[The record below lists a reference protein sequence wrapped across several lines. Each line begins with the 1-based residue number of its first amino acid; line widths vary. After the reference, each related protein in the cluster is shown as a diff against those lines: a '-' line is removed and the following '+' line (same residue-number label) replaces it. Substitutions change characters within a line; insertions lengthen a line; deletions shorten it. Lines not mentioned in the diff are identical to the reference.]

1 LRQWIERLQE
11 FSSLN
16 AEDIGSVG
24 AGKRKPTGR
33 IDVAVIQ
40 SLVRKGEVSDLIAGY
55 GQLVVD
61 ECHHLSCSKVA

>member
-1 LRQWIERLQE
+1 MNFMASPSSGSAIRVILYPICADLAFADNTWAERLQE
-11 FSSLN
+11 FLSLN

-40 SLVRKGEVSDLIAGY
+40 RA
-55 GQLVVD
+55 
-61 ECHHLSCSKVA
+61 